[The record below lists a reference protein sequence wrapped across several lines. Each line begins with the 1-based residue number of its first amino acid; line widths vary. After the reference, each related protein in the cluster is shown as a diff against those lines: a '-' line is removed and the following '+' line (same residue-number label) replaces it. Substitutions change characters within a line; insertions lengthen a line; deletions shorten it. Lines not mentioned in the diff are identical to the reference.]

1 MYYLENWAYFLGRG
15 LPITLRPRPY
25 GWAVF
30 LGVFHF
36 GHSIIST
43 LWCISQEE
51 LKVIIFIWV
60 SVEFFPRR
68 NSPQPSAS
76 NSREIIVLYPSF
88 PKSAE
93 SILQHECSI
102 SLLRF
107 SGGKN
112 INILRTVSL
121 TCCWRR
127 YTPTSS
133 SRRADVQ
140 PSRGVI
146 GNSSIFYNK

>member
-15 LPITLRPRPY
+15 LPIILRPRPY

-36 GHSIIST
+36 GHFIISY
-43 LWCISQEE
+43 LWCISQEDV
-51 LKVIIFIWV
+51 KVIIFTWV
-60 SVEFFPRR
+60 SVEFLPRC

-102 SLLRF
+102 SLSRF
-107 SGGKN
+107 SRGKA
-112 INILRTVSL
+112 IKILWAVSL

-127 YTPTSS
+127 YTFTSS
-133 SRRADVQ
+133 LRRADVH